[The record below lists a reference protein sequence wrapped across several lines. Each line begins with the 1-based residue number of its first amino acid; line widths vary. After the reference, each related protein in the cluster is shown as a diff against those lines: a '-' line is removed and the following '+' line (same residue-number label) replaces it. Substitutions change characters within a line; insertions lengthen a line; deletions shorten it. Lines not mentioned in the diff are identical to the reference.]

1 MHSYLNGIEFLVSM
15 KSFDFVKLLRK
26 RNWNDSNRLDNYFS
40 STLPPP
46 FSKVFHENRVNTC
59 LAVAKKGVVSYSI
72 IKGSC
77 FKKEKKFGTYG
88 KLNFERFNFKIIHG
102 WPLTTNR
109 DDSMQLSSE
118 IARSNPWFG
127 RSQRKQACFF
137 SAIDPN
143 YFHATR

>member
-1 MHSYLNGIEFLVSM
+1 MELNSLFRWNHLTLLNCYENEIETILIVSIII
-15 KSFDFVKLLRK
+15 F
-26 RNWNDSNRLDNYFS
+26 
-40 STLPPP
+40 LPPP

-88 KLNFERFNFKIIHG
+88 KLNFERFNFEIIHG

>member
-1 MHSYLNGIEFLVSM
+1 MELNSLFRWNHLTLLNCYENEIETILIVSIII
-15 KSFDFVKLLRK
+15 F
-26 RNWNDSNRLDNYFS
+26 
-40 STLPPP
+40 LPPP

-59 LAVAKKGVVSYSI
+59 LAVAKKRGCELLDYKRI
-72 IKGSC
+72 L
-77 FKKEKKFGTYG
+77 FQERKKIWNIRQAKF
-88 KLNFERFNFKIIHG
+88 RKIQFRNNPR

>member
-1 MHSYLNGIEFLVSM
+1 MELNSLFRWNHLTLLNCYENEIETILIVSIIIFL
-15 KSFDFVKLLRK
+15 LLFPLPFQK
-26 RNWNDSNRLDNYFS
+26 C
-40 STLPPP
+40 STRIALTLVWL
-46 FSKVFHENRVNTC
+46 SQ
-59 LAVAKKGVVSYSI
+59 KKGVVSYSI

-88 KLNFERFNFKIIHG
+88 KLNFERFNFEIIHG